1 VFRRLSIGRW
11 ALLAALLVGGIA
23 VWIHRVHRPEPEWIP
38 SPVIVLTN
46 RSSTVQWISRPV
58 APAELGRLSSGHPG
72 KSLAQTH
79 CTRCHLLPSPDQLP
93 RETWPFVLTWMA
105 NYVGYRNVYGPF
117 QNIVDEDQIPAQPL
131 IGAEEF
137 RELSDYFL
145 LSAKTEET
153 WRTPPETRPVSTQFR
168 PEIPPLGLATEGLV
182 TLVHFE
188 ESTGQFY
195 VGDGRTKTLQIHDR
209 TGRLLGKAD
218 LDSEPVGI
226 QILPQGFRLATLG
239 DLSLD
244 HQRGQVIEFTRDAT
258 WQLQAHPVV
267 EGYHRLTQV
276 IAADLNQDEA
286 EDLLLVGFGQGL
298 KGKVSILWRAPDGA
312 PTGETVLF
320 EQSGALNAVVHDF
333 DGDGRSDTLLLT
345 AQNHQELLGFIN
357 EGGGRFRRELIA
369 KQFAGFGYN
378 QLAIADFNHDSR
390 MDLVL
395 VNGNN
400 MEIKNAP
407 TKPYHGVRIW
417 ENQGG
422 LKFKET
428 CFVPLPGSLKAVAA
442 DFDGDGDVD
451 LAVICYY
458 PDWSAEVSD
467 TFVYLENKG
476 GYQFSASRLP
486 ADAWGHWI
494 TLESA
499 DVDQDGHPDLILGGG
514 YMDSGVPTDQR
525 ERYHALTLGKPS
537 VLVLRNVGKAGR

>member
-1 VFRRLSIGRW
+1 M
-11 ALLAALLVGGIA
+11 
-23 VWIHRVHRPEPEWIP
+23 WIHRVHRPEPEWIP

-226 QILPQGFRLATLG
+226 QIQSQGFRLATLG

-244 HQRGQVIEFTRDAT
+244 HQRGQVIEFTRDAA

-333 DGDGRSDTLLLT
+333 DGDGRSDILLLT
-345 AQNHQELLGFIN
+345 AQNHQELLGFID

-378 QLAIADFNHDSR
+378 QLAIADFNHDGR

-458 PDWSAEVSD
+458 PDWSAEVPD

-476 GYQFSASRLP
+476 GYQFSASRLSP
-486 ADAWGHWI
+486 EFWGHWI

-499 DVDQDGHPDLILGGG
+499 DVDHDGRPDLLLGGG